1 MSDSL
6 RWVNDSRA
14 HAATMVRT
22 IAALQRADPDIWVY
36 TAAGMR
42 MRSVTAPDVADDTL
56 VERLGSWRAEHMAS
70 YPTQFTVTADGTR
83 AWLRDVIL
91 GNPGRLML
99 LVVDADGLV
108 VGHLG
113 FDSADIGEGGLRL
126 SNVVVGEPARM
137 LAGTMRACLAGLL
150 DWARRDLE
158 PNRIWAPVFPDNV
171 RPIRLMRSVGF
182 VDGVRL
188 PVRLHVTGDRRE
200 YLPCAPGDDAPPD
213 QWHMW
218 VQWLP
223 DAAPPFTGVGLG
235 TAPTA
240 RADRSPDGRARL
252 RATIARAGERGVRWI
267 DTAGI
272 YGLGDVEETVGAA
285 LAGLAAGDRPAVA
298 TKCGLRWDARA
309 GRAVAV
315 GDAATLRAQARES
328 CERLGVARLDLLLL
342 HRPPEDG
349 TELAA
354 AWSTLA
360 ALADEG
366 VAARVGLAGGGLDA
380 LERCHAIRRVD
391 AFQTPL
397 SLGRPDTSAAAG
409 ARALDVPVLAHGALE
424 TGLLGGAGDRAHAEP
439 SAHDRRRR
447 SPLFGDPD
455 GRAALLAALEPVA
468 RDVPCTLPELAV
480 AWVLAVPGVAGVAV
494 GAHRPPQVD
503 GWSSAAGVGLE
514 PAHRAAIDAAVAAS
528 RS

>member
-1 MSDSL
+1 
-6 RWVNDSRA
+6 
-14 HAATMVRT
+14 MVRT
-22 IAALQRADPDIWVY
+22 IAALQRAEPGVWLY
-36 TAAGMR
+36 TAAGLR
-42 MRSVTAPDVADDTL
+42 MRSVTARDVADDTL
-56 VERLGSWRAEHMAS
+56 VERLGAWRAQHMAS

-99 LVVDADGLV
+99 LVVDTDGLV

-113 FDSADIGEGGLRL
+113 FDCADIGEGGLRL
-126 SNVVVGEPARM
+126 SNVVVGERSRM
-137 LAGTMRACLAGLL
+137 PYGTMRACLAGML
-150 DWARRDLE
+150 DWARQALE
-158 PNRIWAPVFPDNV
+158 PNRVWAPVFTDNL
-171 RPIRLMRSVGF
+171 RPIRMMRSVGF
-182 VDGVRL
+182 VDGIRT
-188 PVRLHVTGDRRE
+188 PTRLHVTGDRRE
-200 YLPCAPGDDAPPD
+200 YLPRAPGDDAPPD

-240 RADRSPDGRARL
+240 GADRSPEGCAQL
-252 RATIARAGERGVRWI
+252 RATVEHAHERGVHWI

-272 YGLGDVEETVGAA
+272 YGFGDVEETVGAA
-285 LAGLAAGDRPAVA
+285 LAGLAEGDRPAVA

-315 GDAATLRAQARES
+315 GDAATLRAQARDS
-328 CERLGVARLDLLLL
+328 CERLGVERLDLLFL

-349 TELAA
+349 TELEA

-366 VAARVGLAGGGLDA
+366 VAARVGLAGGDLDA

-391 AFQTPL
+391 VFQAPL
-397 SLGRPDTSAAAG
+397 SLARPDTGAIAG

-424 TGLLGGAGDRAHAEP
+424 TGLLRGADDAAHAEP

-447 SPLFGDPD
+447 SPLFGDAD
-455 GRAALLAALEPVA
+455 RLAALLAALESVA
-468 RDVPCTLPELAV
+468 HDVPCSLPELAV
-480 AWVLAVPGVAGVAV
+480 AWALAVPGVAGVPV
-494 GAHRPPQVD
+494 GARRPGQVEA
-503 GWSSAAGVGLE
+503 WSGAAGVGLE
-514 PAHRAAIDAAVAAS
+514 PEHRAAIEAAIEAAVAAG